1 MFSYVFMFHI
11 KTTFTVN
18 YVKLNGKM
26 QKDETKKI
34 DLNQKCLTKNIYPQ
48 WKEPDQVDMCLFQK
62 HFSYTSF
69 YNSQMHLIIAPATS
83 YDTLNYSI
91 TFTIQLIIP
100 SMPLTLHTYNI
111 YVYRMFSQLHV
122 RVTGIYFNELSK
134 IWGLL
139 NFE

>member
-48 WKEPDQVDMCLFQK
+48 
-62 HFSYTSF
+62 
-69 YNSQMHLIIAPATS
+69 
-83 YDTLNYSI
+83 
-91 TFTIQLIIP
+91 
-100 SMPLTLHTYNI
+100 
-111 YVYRMFSQLHV
+111 
-122 RVTGIYFNELSK
+122 
-134 IWGLL
+134 
-139 NFE
+139 